1 MKAQRQEAHYV
12 CKVRKGEKMGDWYWM
27 KLETWIWVRTCRA
40 LENMIIN
47 LRLYSQ
53 GNVNLLRSIK
63 QGNKVIQFVFA
74 KDYPG
79 K

>member
-1 MKAQRQEAHYV
+1 
-12 CKVRKGEKMGDWYWM
+12 MGDWYWM
-27 KLETWIWVRTCRA
+27 KFETWIWVRTYRA

-47 LRLYSQ
+47 LRHYSQ

-63 QGNKVIQFVFA
+63 QGNKIIQFVFV